1 LAGFA
6 AASVSASFHF
16 LIRST
21 VEFFSSQPK
30 LILTIPSLEG
40 GSYRGALQFM
50 KTTLM
55 PALAVALFSAGWL
68 ARTYAQ
74 QKAPAPLITY
84 FSHDSVDASFA
95 QALASTA
102 SRDLYSRKDRQGK
115 TWAIHSN
122 SRGKSDEGVLHSH
135 EDWTGVVVI
144 MSGSATFVT
153 PGSPSQTKAAKS
165 TSAEGYQL
173 IGGGESHRVGKGD
186 VVIIPPNAPHM
197 YKNIEEPFRY
207 LVIQTP

>member
-1 LAGFA
+1 M
-6 AASVSASFHF
+6 
-16 LIRST
+16 RSI
-21 VEFFSSQPK
+21 PK
-30 LILTIPSLEG
+30 TMKTT
-40 GSYRGALQFM
+40 FM

-144 MSGSATFVT
+144 MSGSATFVIQVVHRRPKRRNQLQ
-153 PGSPSQTKAAKS
+153 PGAANSSEAASRTVSAKE
-165 TSAEGYQL
+165 TS
-173 IGGGESHRVGKGD
+173 
-186 VVIIPPNAPHM
+186 
-197 YKNIEEPFRY
+197 
-207 LVIQTP
+207 

>member
-1 LAGFA
+1 MK
-6 AASVSASFHF
+6 
-16 LIRST
+16 T
-21 VEFFSSQPK
+21 
-30 LILTIPSLEG
+30 T
-40 GSYRGALQFM
+40 FM

-165 TSAEGYQL
+165 TSAEGGQL

-186 VVIIPPNAPHM
+186 LCCPVPSVSSRPHSQL
-197 YKNIEEPFRY
+197 EAFFEPIQFHLQSGRSLDKASRLRY
-207 LVIQTP
+207 LESLDAPSGSSVDPAWHGVSA